1 MRRRMRRLRAEEDGF
16 TLIELMIASVIMVV
30 GLLALVSG
38 IDHSRNLVTQ
48 SEKVEA
54 ATHQAER
61 AVERI
66 LAMRYHEVALTTA
79 PSDSASLADPRYWVS
94 GSTYQWDQGS
104 TGSAAFETLCVTRCP
119 AEAVAAVG
127 TIVTAEEWEDPATR
141 LHGWIHRFITEV
153 PDLCSAAGCPGNQP
167 AKRVTVGVTVD
178 GNEPLAK
185 PVFISTLMV
194 DPVDTN

>member
-1 MRRRMRRLRAEEDGF
+1 MRSRLRCLAAEDGF
-16 TLIELMIASVIMVV
+16 TLIELMIASMIMVV

-38 IDHSRNLVTQ
+38 LDHSRNLVTQ

-66 LAMRYHEVALTTA
+66 LAMRYDQVSLTTA
-79 PSDSASLADPRYWVS
+79 PSDSTSQADPRYWIS

-104 TGSAAFETLCVTRCP
+104 SGSAAFETLCVTKCP
-119 AEAVAAVG
+119 AEAASVTG

-141 LHGWIHRFITEV
+141 LHGWIHRFVTEV
-153 PDLCSAAGCPGNQP
+153 PDLCTATQCSGNQP

-178 GNEPLAK
+178 GNDPLTK
-185 PVFISTLMV
+185 PVFISTLMIA
-194 DPVDTN
+194 PADTN

>member
-1 MRRRMRRLRAEEDGF
+1 MRKRLRELAAEDGF
-16 TLIELMIASVIMVV
+16 TLIELMIASLIMVV

-38 IDHSRNLVTQ
+38 LDHSRKLVTQ

-66 LAMRYHEVALTTA
+66 LSMRYDQVSLTATPA
-79 PSDSASLADPRYWVS
+79 ESESQADPRFWVT
-94 GSTYQWDQGS
+94 GSTYQWDQNS

-119 AEAVAAVG
+119 AEAATVVG
-127 TIVTAEEWEDPATR
+127 TVVGAEEWHDPASR
-141 LHGWIHRFITEV
+141 LHGWVHRFVTEV

-178 GNEPLAK
+178 GNDPLDK
-185 PVFISTLMV
+185 PVMVSTLMV
-194 DPVDTN
+194 DPADTN

>member
-1 MRRRMRRLRAEEDGF
+1 MRKRLRELAAEDGF
-16 TLIELMIASVIMVV
+16 TLIELMIASLIMVV

-38 IDHSRNLVTQ
+38 LDHSRKLVTQ

-54 ATHQAER
+54 ATHQAEQ

-66 LAMRYHEVALTTA
+66 LSMRYDQVSLTAA
-79 PSDSASLADPRYWVS
+79 PAESDSQADPRFWVS
-94 GSTYQWDQGS
+94 GSTYQWDQKS

-119 AEAVAAVG
+119 AEEATVVG
-127 TIVTAEEWEDPATR
+127 TVVGAEEWQDPASR
-141 LHGWIHRFITEV
+141 LHGWVHRFVTEV

-178 GNEPLAK
+178 GNDPLDR
-185 PVFISTLMV
+185 PVMVSTLMV
-194 DPVDTN
+194 DPDDTN

>member
-1 MRRRMRRLRAEEDGF
+1 MRSRLRGLAGEDGF
-16 TLIELMIASVIMVV
+16 TLIELMIASFIMVI

-38 IDHSRNLVTQ
+38 LDHSRNLVSQ

-54 ATHQAER
+54 ASHQAEQ

-66 LAMRYHEVALTTA
+66 LAMRYEQIALTTT
-79 PSDSASLADPRYWVS
+79 PSDSASQADPRFWIS

-104 TGSAAFETLCVTRCP
+104 SGSAAFETLCVLRCP
-119 AEAVAAVG
+119 SEAATVIG
-127 TIVTAEEWEDPATR
+127 TVVTAEEWEDPETR
-141 LHGWIHRFITEV
+141 LHGWIHRFVTQV

-178 GNEPLAK
+178 GSEPLRR
-185 PVFISTLMV
+185 PVFISTLMI
-194 DPVDTN
+194 DPADTN

>member
-1 MRRRMRRLRAEEDGF
+1 MRERPRKVAAEDGF
-16 TLIELMIASVIMVV
+16 TLIELMIASLIMVV

-38 IDHSRNLVTQ
+38 LDHSRNLVTQ

-54 ATHQAER
+54 ATHQAQR

-66 LAMRYHEVALTTA
+66 LAMRYDQVALTTA
-79 PSDSASLADPRYWVS
+79 PADSESQADPRFWVS
-94 GSTYQWDQGS
+94 GSTYQWDQSS

-119 AEAVAAVG
+119 AEAASVTG
-127 TIVTAEEWEDPATR
+127 TIVGAEEWEDPDSRTQ
-141 LHGWIHRFITEV
+141 GWIHRFVTEV

-178 GNEPLAK
+178 GNDPLDK
-185 PVFISTLMV
+185 PVVVSTLMV
-194 DPVDTN
+194 DPTDTN

>member
-1 MRRRMRRLRAEEDGF
+1 MRKRVRELAADDGF
-16 TLIELMIASVIMVV
+16 TLIELMIASLVMVV

-38 IDHSRNLVTQ
+38 LDHSRKLVTQ
-48 SEKVEA
+48 SEKVEV

-66 LAMRYHEVALTTA
+66 LAMRYDQVALTTA
-79 PSDSASLADPRYWVS
+79 PSDSDSQADPAFWVS
-94 GSTYQWDQGS
+94 GSTYQWDQNS
-104 TGSAAFETLCVTRCP
+104 TGSAAFETLCVTKCP
-119 AEAVAAVG
+119 AEAASVVG
-127 TIVTAEEWEDPATR
+127 AIVGAEEWEDPASR
-141 LHGWIHRFITEV
+141 LHGWVHRFVTEV
-153 PDLCSAAGCPGNQP
+153 PDLCSATGCPGNQP

-194 DPVDTN
+194 DPADTN

>member
-1 MRRRMRRLRAEEDGF
+1 MRRRLRRLAAEDGF
-16 TLIELMIASVIMVV
+16 TLIELMIASFVMVI

-38 IDHSRNLVTQ
+38 LDHSRNLVTQ

-66 LAMRYHEVALTTA
+66 LALRYDQVALTTT
-79 PSDSASLADPRYWVS
+79 PDDSASQADPRYWVS
-94 GSTYQWDQGS
+94 GSTYQWNQGS
-104 TGSAAFETLCVTRCP
+104 SGSAAFETLCVARCP
-119 AEAVAAVG
+119 SEPATVAG
-127 TIVTAEEWEDPATR
+127 IIVTAEEWEDPATR

-178 GNEPLAK
+178 GNDPLAK
-185 PVFISTLMV
+185 PVFVSTLMI
-194 DPVDTN
+194 DPADTN

>member
-1 MRRRMRRLRAEEDGF
+1 MRRPMRELAAEDGF
-16 TLIELMIASVIMVV
+16 TLIELMIASLIMVV

-38 IDHSRNLVTQ
+38 LDHSRNLVTQ

-66 LAMRYHEVALTTA
+66 LALRYDQVALTTA
-79 PSDSASLADPRYWVS
+79 PSDSASQADPRFWVS
-94 GSTYQWDQGS
+94 GSTYQWDQNS
-104 TGSAAFETLCVTRCP
+104 TRSEAFETLCVTRCP
-119 AEAVAAVG
+119 SEAAGAVG
-127 TIVTAEEWEDPATR
+127 TIVAAEEWQDPKSR
-141 LHGWIHRFITEV
+141 LHGWVHRFVTEV
-153 PDLCSAAGCPGNQP
+153 PDLCPATECQGNQP

-185 PVFISTLMV
+185 PVFISTLMI
-194 DPVDTN
+194 DPADRN

>member
-1 MRRRMRRLRAEEDGF
+1 MRRRVRKLGAEDGF
-16 TLIELMIASVIMVV
+16 TLIELMIASMIMVV

-38 IDHSRNLVTQ
+38 LDHSRNLVTQ

-66 LAMRYHEVALTTA
+66 LAMRYDQVALTSA

-94 GSTYQWDQGS
+94 GSTYQWNQGS
-104 TGSAAFETLCVTRCP
+104 TGSAAFETVCVTRCP
-119 AEAVAAVG
+119 AEAASAVG
-127 TIVTAEEWEDPATR
+127 TIATAEEWQDPATR
-141 LHGWIHRFITEV
+141 LHGWIHRFVTEV

-167 AKRVTVGVTVD
+167 AKRVTIGVTVD
-178 GNEPLAK
+178 GNDPLAK
-185 PVFISTLMV
+185 PVFISTLMI
-194 DPVDTN
+194 DPADTN